1 MKNDKYNLN
10 RFIDVQEDF
19 YKQVVTELLN
29 GYKKTCWM
37 WFIFPQIDGLGESSI
52 SKRYSIKDKEEAL
65 EYLENPILGKR
76 IRECTEIILNINDKT
91 AFEIFG
97 SPDDMKLKSSM
108 TLFADISDS
117 HSIFHRVLD
126 KYFNGTKDKLTLDL
140 LLYS

>member
-19 YKQVVTELLN
+19 YEQVVTELLN
-29 GYKKTCWM
+29 GHKKTCWM

-117 HSIFHRVLD
+117 HSVFHRVLD